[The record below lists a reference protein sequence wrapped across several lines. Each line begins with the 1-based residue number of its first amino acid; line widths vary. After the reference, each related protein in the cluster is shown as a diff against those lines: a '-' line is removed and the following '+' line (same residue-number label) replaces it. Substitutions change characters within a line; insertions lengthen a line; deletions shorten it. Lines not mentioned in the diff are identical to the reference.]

1 MMNKLL
7 LLCLI
12 SFSVVAQ
19 NRISIK
25 GKVIVPKNEQASLIE
40 VLNSTTGY
48 GTITNADGTFKLAV
62 GLDDKI
68 EFKAVQYQDF
78 SVIVDR
84 GIMTSKQMI
93 ITINVGVNELE
104 EVVVTPYDLNGNIEV
119 DLEKINLVDV
129 NPRLSDTRE
138 IMQSYEANNPN
149 YVPITVQESPTE
161 VRFIKN
167 GLNVA
172 NMFRAIFK
180 EDLASK
186 QPKTRT
192 QKQLR
197 GIFQDEFF
205 KQQLNINLENIN
217 AFINFVE
224 NNGLTENL
232 LKKDN
237 ELDLIRFLLVK
248 AEQFKKG

>member
-1 MMNKLL
+1 MNKILL
-7 LLCLI
+7 FFLI
-12 SFSVVAQ
+12 GFSVVAQ

-78 SVIVDR
+78 SVVVDR
-84 GIMTSKQMI
+84 GIINSKQMI

-129 NPRLSDTRE
+129 NPRLNDTRE
-138 IMQSYEANNPN
+138 IMQK
-149 YVPITVQESPTE
+149 

-205 KQQLNINLENIN
+205 KQQLNINPENIN

-248 AEQFKKG
+248 AEQFKKR